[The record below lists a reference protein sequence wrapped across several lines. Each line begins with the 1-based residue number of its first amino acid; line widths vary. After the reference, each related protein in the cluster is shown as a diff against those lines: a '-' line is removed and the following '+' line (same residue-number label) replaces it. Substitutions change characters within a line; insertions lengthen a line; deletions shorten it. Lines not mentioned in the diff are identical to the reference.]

1 MSLYFCR
8 IGLLSRFYNPHATE
22 CAILKSTNVQPKE
35 LTLMNSYIENKW
47 SWIEAS
53 HGMRNGLVG
62 TLTDEDL
69 KFSPGGQTM
78 TLGALCR
85 EMGDIEYAYLQS
97 LKTFKQ
103 DFSYHNTELGMET
116 SVAQLV
122 AWYQQ
127 MDDDLKATISAFSED
142 DLKKTVD
149 RSSGFQ
155 APVEIQL
162 EIYIQALFIFF
173 GKITIYLKIMDKPLD
188 KTVLEYIG

>member
-1 MSLYFCR
+1 
-8 IGLLSRFYNPHATE
+8 
-22 CAILKSTNVQPKE
+22 
-35 LTLMNSYIENKW
+35 MNSYIENKW